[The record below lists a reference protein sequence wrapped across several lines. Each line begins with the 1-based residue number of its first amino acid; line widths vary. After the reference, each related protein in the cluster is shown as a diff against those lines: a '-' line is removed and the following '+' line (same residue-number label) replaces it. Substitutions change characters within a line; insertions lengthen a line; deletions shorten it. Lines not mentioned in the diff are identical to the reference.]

1 MSLYKIFPRKYSK
14 SHEAPKAR
22 HKETEAADFRFSIL
36 IFRGT
41 DQRPITAG
49 TVPCVWKEFNHIL
62 PMSAMNLKGIVNY
75 IMTENSDGIDL
86 DDADL
91 NGDGKVN
98 VVDLV
103 LLINKMK

>member
-1 MSLYKIFPRKYSK
+1 
-14 SHEAPKAR
+14 
-22 HKETEAADFRFSIL
+22 
-36 IFRGT
+36 
-41 DQRPITAG
+41 
-49 TVPCVWKEFNHIL
+49 
-62 PMSAMNLKGIVNY
+62 MSAMNLKGIVNY